1 MRAGEG
7 GMGSHETDRPDG
19 NARGFVIEEFEDV
32 KNEIF
37 HKLGISRGS
46 AVNQDKDLLGL
57 ELRLLI
63 ARYGKAKINEV
74 LSSMEDIGLATLDAD
89 VRAYEGRTRRNKAR
103 PRSRKS
109 IDEMIQEAN
118 PENPD
123 AEHLIRKLAFAY
135 KDRQFL
141 PDLREVKR
149 FLEFRRTSAV
159 KFDSRADALPAVIR
173 VLAQTEPDEL
183 ATLVERKAT
192 RGSDLGI
199 IANQILGRGNGS
211 STRV

>member
-1 MRAGEG
+1 M
-7 GMGSHETDRPDG
+7 
-19 NARGFVIEEFEDV
+19 
-32 KNEIF
+32 
-37 HKLGISRGS
+37 
-46 AVNQDKDLLGL
+46 NQDKDLLGL

-63 ARYGKAKINEV
+63 ARHGKARINEA

-89 VRAYEGRTRRNKAR
+89 IRAYEGRTRRSKAR

-159 KFDSRADALPAVIR
+159 KFHSRADALPAVIR
-173 VLAQTEPDEL
+173 VLAQTDPDEL
-183 ATLVERKAT
+183 AALVERKGT
-192 RGSDLGI
+192 RGGDLGI